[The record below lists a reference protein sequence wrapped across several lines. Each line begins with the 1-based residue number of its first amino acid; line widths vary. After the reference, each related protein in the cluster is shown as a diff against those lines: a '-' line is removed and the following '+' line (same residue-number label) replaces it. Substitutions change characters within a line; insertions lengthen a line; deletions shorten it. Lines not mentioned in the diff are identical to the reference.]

1 MTLGEGRA
9 DEHEEN
15 GHEKSGHGQDGPEEK
30 APSARPALRLVT
42 AAAHDRTRLVA
53 CLLLSALSVTLSLV
67 VPRLLG
73 AVTDLVVAGVR
84 GAGSADLTTPGRLLV
99 LATVLVLASA
109 AAAWGR
115 GRLAQSVAQGTAYR
129 LREAVSAKLSR
140 LPMAYLDGRPR
151 GDVLSRMT
159 NDIENTSMTLQQAL
173 TQITAALLT
182 LAGLLAAM
190 LWLSPALTVVAVGML
205 VASALVTRALA
216 QHSRPQY
223 ARQWDAVGE
232 VNAFV
237 EEAVTGHTELVAG
250 GLTDGAEQAFAE
262 RNRRLHRAGLRAQ
275 FLAGVMSPATT
286 FIGYLGYVLVA
297 VLGGVRAASGELSV
311 GEVQAFVTYTL
322 QLGGPASAVASV
334 VGVLQSG
341 LSSTWRVL
349 TLLDAPQT
357 HAPART
363 ATRPDSSVSGRI
375 RFDDVTFGYTPDRVL
390 FDGLSFDVRPGETV
404 AIVGPTGAGK
414 STIVN
419 LLLGFYAPWS
429 GRVLLDGTDIAEL
442 PRDVLHRRV
451 RAVLQ
456 DPWLFTGTI
465 AENIAYGVDHAS
477 EEDIRQAARAA
488 RADHFVRALPHGYA
502 TVVGED
508 GGGLSTG
515 QRQLITL
522 ARVFLSDPEIL
533 VLDEATSAVDARTEL
548 LIREATA
555 RLRHGRTSIVIAHR
569 LSTVRDADTL
579 LVMED
584 GLAVRTQKRCRPEL
598 ADTSRAGSP
607 APKQVSEGGLEPPRP
622 IKGTSTSS

>member
-1 MTLGEGRA
+1 MTVGEGRA
-9 DEHEEN
+9 DEHEKN
-15 GHEKSGHGQDGPEEK
+15 GHEDNGHKDNGPEEK
-30 APSARPALRLVT
+30 APSARPALRLV
-42 AAAHDRTRLVA
+42 AAGAHERTRLVA
-53 CLLLSALSVTLSLV
+53 CLLLSALSVGLSLV

-84 GAGSADLTTPGRLLV
+84 GAEGVDPPAAGRLLV
-99 LATVLVLASA
+99 PAAVLVLASA

-115 GRLAQSVAQGTAYR
+115 GRLAQTVAQGTAYR
-129 LREAVSAKLSR
+129 LREAVSATLSR
-140 LPMAYLDGRPR
+140 LPVAYLDGRPR

-159 NDIENTSMTLQQAL
+159 NDIENTSTCLQQAL

-190 LWLSPALTVVAVGML
+190 LWLSPALTGVAVGML
-205 VASALVTRALA
+205 VTSALVTRALA
-216 QHSRPQY
+216 RHSRPQY

-250 GLTDGAEQAFAE
+250 GRTDRAEQAFAE
-262 RNRRLHRAGLRAQ
+262 RNHRLYRAGLRAQ
-275 FLAGVMSPATT
+275 FLAGIMSPATT
-286 FIGYLGYVLVA
+286 FIGCLGYVLVA
-297 VLGGVRAASGELSV
+297 VLGGLRAASGEMSV
-311 GEVQAFVTYTL
+311 GDVQAFVTYTL

-341 LSSTWRVL
+341 LSSARRVQ
-349 TLLDAPQT
+349 TLLQAPET

-363 ATRPDSSVSGRI
+363 TAHPDSVSGRI
-375 RFDDVTFGYTPDRVL
+375 RFDAVTFGYTPDRVL
-390 FDGLSFDVRPGETV
+390 FDGLSFEAHPGETV

-414 STIVN
+414 STVVN

-442 PRDVLHRRV
+442 PRGVLHRQV

-465 AENIAYGVDHAS
+465 AENIAYGVGHAS

-488 RADHFVRALPHGYA
+488 CADHFVQALPRGYA

-515 QRQLITL
+515 QMQLIAL
-522 ARVFLSDPEIL
+522 ARVFLSDPDVL

-548 LIREATA
+548 LIREASA
-555 RLRHGRTSIVIAHR
+555 RLRRGRTSIVIAHR
-569 LSTVRDADTL
+569 PSTIKDADTI
-579 LVMED
+579 LVMQD
-584 GLAVRTQKRCRPEL
+584 GHVVEHGKG
-598 ADTSRAGSP
+598 AGQNWP
-607 APKQVSEGGLEPPRP
+607 APLVRLEQVASVRGG
-622 IKGTSTSS
+622 T

>member
-9 DEHEEN
+9 DEHETVE
-15 GHEKSGHGQDGPEEK
+15 HEVNGPEENGPEENGPEK
-30 APSARPALRLVT
+30 DRREKDGQEKDEAEEKTSSAGPALSLMA
-42 AAAHDRTRLVA
+42 AAAHERTGLVA
-53 CLLLSALSVTLSLV
+53 CLLLSALSVALSLV

-84 GAGSADLTTPGRLLV
+84 GAEGVDLPAAGGLLV
-99 LATVLVLASA
+99 LAAVLVLASA
-109 AAAWGR
+109 AAALGR
-115 GRLAQSVAQGTAYR
+115 GRLAQTVAQHTAYR

-140 LPMAYLDGRPR
+140 LPMAYLDARPR

-182 LAGLLAAM
+182 VAGLLAAM

-216 QHSRPQY
+216 RHSRPQY

-237 EEAVTGHTELVAG
+237 EEAVTGHTELVAQG
-250 GLTDGAEQAFAE
+250 RKDKAEQAFAE
-262 RNRRLHRAGLRAQ
+262 RNRRLYRAGLRAQ

-286 FIGYLGYVLVA
+286 FIGHLGYVLVA
-297 VLGGVRAASGELSV
+297 VLGGLRAASGELSV
-311 GEVQAFVTYTL
+311 GDVQAFVTYTL

-341 LSSTWRVL
+341 LSSARRVR
-349 TLLDAPQT
+349 TLLEAPET
-357 HAPART
+357 HAPARST
-363 ATRPDSSVSGRI
+363 APADSVSGRI
-375 RFDDVTFGYTPDRVL
+375 RFDDVTFGYAPGRVL
-390 FDGLSFDVRPGETV
+390 FDGLSFDARPGETV

-414 STIVN
+414 STVVN

-442 PRDVLHRRV
+442 PRDVLHRQV

-477 EEDIRQAARAA
+477 EDDIRRAARAA
-488 RADHFVRALPHGYA
+488 CADHFVRALPHGYA

-515 QRQLITL
+515 QMQLIAL
-522 ARVFLSDPEIL
+522 ARAFLSDPDVL

-548 LIREATA
+548 LIREASA
-555 RLRHGRTSIVIAHR
+555 RLRRGRTSIVIAHR
-569 LSTVRDADTL
+569 LSTIRNADTI

-584 GLAVRTQKRCRPEL
+584 GSVVEKGGHAEL
-598 ADTSRAGSP
+598 TARRGRYAALHDT
-607 APKQVSEGGLEPPRP
+607 K
-622 IKGTSTSS
+622 K